1 MRSRG
6 RSQTYIGHRY
16 VVTTDIVLKQASS
29 KAIAEWLVS
38 RIAERRNVDRLAI
51 DVRQR
56 FNSNGVDSMAAM
68 GLLAELSNQLGRPL
82 PSTLLWEYPT
92 IDALSRHLSG
102 EAGASVKETRSE
114 QRAVNEPIAIVGISC
129 RFPGGA
135 SSPGAYWQLLQN
147 GLDVISEVPKDRWDL
162 EALFSEDSAA
172 PGKMSTRWGGFL
184 DRVDG
189 FDAPFF
195 SIAPREAVQMDPQ
208 QRLMLELSW
217 EAMEDAGIAPSRLK
231 DTATGVFFGAMWTDY
246 SRLTNHDRK
255 WIAQHTAV
263 GQDLSI
269 VPARVSYS
277 LGLSG
282 PSIAVNT
289 ACSSSLVAVHLARQS
304 LLLGESRVALAG
316 GVNLLVAPESTI
328 AMSKFGAMAPDGRS
342 KAFDARANG
351 YVRGE
356 GGGVL
361 VLKRLSDALADGDS
375 IYCVIRGSAVNNDGF
390 SNGLTAPNPRAQE
403 AVVREACAAAGVS
416 PSEVQYVETHGTGTL
431 LGDPIEAGALGAA
444 LGAGRT
450 AERALRIGSVKTNI
464 GHLEA
469 AAGIAGLIKVA
480 LSMRHRM
487 LPPSLHFEQP
497 NPHIPFEALRL
508 RVQAALE
515 PWEAEAGR
523 LLAGVSSFGFGGTNG
538 HVVLEAT
545 TLEEPRLFLL
555 SSESEEGVRRR
566 ARRMVETLRAND
578 GRSLEAVCREAAE
591 TELAPWRLSVVVRSL
606 EELSRQL
613 GDFAKG
619 QGSADVAVGHAG
631 TQRPRVAFMFGGHGS
646 QWLGMGRAL
655 LDEEPAARA
664 VLEQCDEAFRK
675 YVPWSL
681 LERLKQGDAALFDQ
695 TDFVQP
701 AIFAMQLAY
710 SAVWRSRGIEPDAVV
725 GQSMG
730 EVAAACVA
738 GALSLDDA
746 ARIICQRSKLIV
758 DEAGGGGMAV
768 VGLSLEAAAEALAP
782 YGGRLV
788 VAVSSGPET
797 TVVAGEEAALQELL
811 AALPLRGVTCR
822 QVRVDYAS
830 HSPQIDSLLP
840 ALRQLLAGVAPRR
853 ASTAFYSTVSAAPL
867 GGEELDAGYWAR
879 NLREPVLFA
888 PTVRRLASEGFEI
901 FIEVDP
907 HAVLAQAAE
916 QCLASDGR
924 RGTVVASARRDE
936 GERGSL
942 LAASGALLVAG
953 VPLKLD
959 TAAPAQ
965 GGESTARLVV
975 LSAQSTAALDSQASQ
990 LSAHLT
996 THPELGLEDV
1006 AFSLA
1011 TTRSPLEHR
1020 VAITTDSR
1028 AGLLAALEA
1037 AAQGQTPPGAVRGRV
1052 SPGSQPKVVFVFP
1065 GQGSQWLGMGRK
1077 LLAEEPV
1084 FRAALTACDR
1094 AIQAEAGWSL
1104 LAELGADETSSRL
1117 DHIDVVQPALFAM
1130 AVALAALWRSWGV
1143 EPDAVVGHSM
1153 GEVAAAHIAGALS
1166 LEDAVAVICR
1176 RSRLLRRISG
1186 QGAMALVELS
1196 LADAEAAL
1204 VGYEDR
1210 LSVAVSNG
1218 PRSTVLS
1225 GEPAALGEVL
1235 STLEAKGVF
1244 CRRVKVDVAS
1254 HSPQVDVLR
1263 DELVAA
1269 LEGLRP
1275 QPAAITMRSTVTGTT
1290 LSGPELLAGYW
1301 ADNVRQPV
1309 RFAQAVQALLD
1320 EGHGLFV
1327 EMSPHPLLVPAVEE
1341 LRLASQRPGVAVGSL
1356 RRGQE
1361 ERSEL
1366 FEALG
1371 KLWVQGHSVTWE
1383 RLFAAGG
1390 RRVPLP
1396 TYPWQRQRYWVDA
1409 AAGHA
1414 AAVQGRGHAGGH
1426 PLLGV
1431 AQTVSTQ
1438 AGLRLWETSLEQGRL
1453 SWLGDHRVQGAVVLP
1468 GAAYLEMALSCGT
1481 EALGTGPLQVSDV
1494 AFLQGLA
1501 FDDDAATSV
1510 QVVATEERPGRLRFQ
1525 VASRAGSR
1533 AAWTVHARGAVQKA
1547 ERDEASNAIDLAALR
1562 ARLGA
1567 SVPSETS
1574 YASLEATG
1582 LEYGPAFQGL
1592 AELWHR
1598 AGEALGRVRLPEMAG
1613 DASAYRVHP
1622 ALLDACFQVVVA
1634 SFADEGGTTPW
1645 VPVEVDRLRL
1655 LRPAS
1660 GELWCH
1666 ARIEHRGN
1674 PASRQRRA
1682 DLLIVD
1688 GQGTLVA
1695 EISGLVVQQLAGGER
1710 RRDQDDSLL
1719 ALDWERSDVPAP
1731 RLTSGRWL
1739 MLGTG
1744 GALGAAL
1751 RSALQEAGHAVDLAT
1766 VDTPSSDS
1774 VRALLTRSFGG
1785 QPPTGVV
1792 HLSGLEKTA
1801 GVEGEALAAALVHG
1815 YDSVLSTV
1823 QAIAGMGYRDPPRL
1837 WLVTRGVQAAG
1848 QGKVFLAQ
1856 APLLGLGR
1864 VIALEHSELRCARVD
1879 LDPASP
1885 PDEALALRAEL
1896 LADDAEEEIA
1906 LRGGERHV
1914 ARLHHPTLEA
1924 PSQERVEP
1932 ARGRSFRLEID
1943 APGALERLVPRAAER
1958 RAPRAGEVEIAVAA
1972 AGLTFLD
1979 VMKALGTV
1987 PSDGP
1992 IALGGECAGR
2002 IVAVGE
2008 GVEGFQVGQEVVAVA
2023 PFSFGTHVTVDA
2035 RRVVSRPAS
2044 LDVAQAAA
2052 QPVAYVTAW
2061 YGLVHLGR
2069 LRAGER
2075 VLIHAATGGI
2085 GQAAVRIA
2093 RHLGAEVFATAGTP
2107 EKRAWLREQGI
2118 AHVMDSRSLDF
2129 AAEVLAA
2136 TGGEGVDVVL
2146 NSLSGDAI
2154 DASLSALA
2162 PEGRFIEVGGRD
2174 GDAGRLSGRAHLEK
2188 SLSYSAVDLAGLAER
2203 RPARFGALLREVMD
2217 LLAKGVLAPLGVEC
2231 LPISQAISA
2240 FQKLEQAR
2248 HLGKV
2253 VLTLDD
2259 PSVEIR
2265 VPVERQSQVRGDG
2278 TYLVTGGLGGLGLSV
2293 AGWLAGQGAGHLV
2306 LVGRSGA
2313 ASAEQQAA
2321 VAALQAR
2328 GTRVTVA
2335 KVDVA
2340 DRSQVARLLGDLS
2353 KSELPLRGVI
2363 HAAGLLDDG
2372 LLAQQSAARFREVMA
2387 PKVLGALHLH
2397 ELTREAPLSFF
2408 VMYAS
2413 VAGLLG
2419 SPGQGN
2425 YAAANT
2431 FLDALA
2437 HHRRA
2442 EGLPALSID
2451 WGAFAE
2457 VGLAAAKDNR
2467 GARLAARG
2475 MRNLT
2480 PDEGLTALASL
2491 LDSNRAQAGVVPLN
2505 LRQWVAFNVAAAT
2518 SPTLSRLLAAQRI
2531 QDSQATGTSE
2541 LQSRLAAAEPGARA
2555 AILQEVI
2562 RREVSQV
2569 LHIAEDTLDVE
2580 APLTTLGMDSLMGLE
2595 LRNRLEAVLRVTLPV
2610 AQLWKYPTV
2619 TALSRH
2625 LAADK
2630 RETPSVPPPPPRLEV
2645 VSVSDAE
2652 IEAMA
2657 SDLSEQLIDE
2667 AFEQLS

>member
-1 MRSRG
+1 
-6 RSQTYIGHRY
+6 
-16 VVTTDIVLKQASS
+16 VTTESRLQQAGSG
-29 KAIAEWLVS
+29 AIAEWLVS
-38 RIAERRNVDRLAI
+38 RIAERRNVERQAI
-51 DVRQR
+51 DVRKR
-56 FNSNGVDSMAAM
+56 FSSNGVDSLAAM
-68 GLLAELSNQLGRPL
+68 SLLTELSRELDRPV
-82 PSTLLWEYPT
+82 SATLLWEYPT
-92 IDALSRHLSG
+92 IEALSRHLSG
-102 EAGASVKETRSE
+102 EGGAAPTEARPSQQAS
-114 QRAVNEPIAIVGISC
+114 NEPIAIVGLAC

-135 SSPGAYWQLLQN
+135 NSPGAYWQLLQN
-147 GLDVISEVPKDRWDL
+147 GLDAISEVPSDRWDL
-162 EALFSEDSAA
+162 EALFAEDPTA

-195 SIAPREAVQMDPQ
+195 AIAPREAVHIDPQ

-217 EAMEDAGIAPSRLK
+217 EALEDAGIGPSSLK

-316 GVNLLVAPESTI
+316 GVNLLLAPESTI
-328 AMSKFGAMAPDGRS
+328 AMTKFGAMAPDGRS

-356 GGGVL
+356 GGGVI

-403 AVVREACAAAGVS
+403 AVVREACAAAGVA
-416 PSEVQYVETHGTGTL
+416 PTDVQYVETHGTGTL
-431 LGDPIEAGALGAA
+431 LGDPIEAGALGAV
-444 LGAGRT
+444 LGGGRP

-487 LPPSLHFEQP
+487 LPPSLHFEKP
-497 NPHIPFEALRL
+497 NPHIPFDALRL

-515 PWEAEAGR
+515 PWEGEAGR
-523 LLAGVSSFGFGGTNG
+523 LVAGVSSFGFGGTNS
-538 HVVLEAT
+538 HIVLEAT

-555 SSESEEGVRRR
+555 SSESEEGLRRR
-566 ARRMVETLRAND
+566 ARRMVETLRSND
-578 GRSLEAVCREAAE
+578 GRSLEAVCKEEAA

-619 QGSADVAVGHAG
+619 QASADLVVRHVEGR
-631 TQRPRVAFMFGGHGS
+631 RPRVAFMFGGHGS

-655 LDEEPAARA
+655 LEEEPAARA

-675 YVPWSL
+675 HVPWSL

-710 SAVWRSRGIEPDAVV
+710 SAVWRSRGVEPDAVV

-746 ARIICQRSKLIV
+746 ARIICLRSKLIV
-758 DEAGGGGMAV
+758 ESANGGGMAV
-768 VGLSLEAAAEALAP
+768 VGLSLEATNEVLSP

-797 TVVAGEEAALQELL
+797 TVVAGDEAALQELL
-811 AALPLRGVTCR
+811 AALPLRGVSCR

-840 ALRQLLAGVAPRR
+840 ALRQLLVGVAPRR
-853 ASTAFYSTVSAAPL
+853 ARTVFYSTVAAAPL
-867 GGEELDAGYWAR
+867 TGEELDGEYWVR

-888 PTVRRLASEGFEI
+888 PTVRRLAAEGVEV

-907 HAVLAQAAE
+907 HAVLTQVVE
-916 QCLASDGR
+916 QCLAVDGH
-924 RGTVVASARRDE
+924 RGSVVASARRDD
-936 GERGSL
+936 GERKSL
-942 LAASGALLVAG
+942 LGASGALLVAG
-953 VPLKLD
+953 LPLQPGV
-959 TAAPAQ
+959 AATEQP
-965 GGESTARLVV
+965 GEQARLVV
-975 LSAQSTAALDSQASQ
+975 LSAQSAAALDTQAAQ
-990 LSAHLT
+990 LAAHLMA
-996 THPELGLEDV
+996 HSELGLEDV
-1006 AFSLA
+1006 AYSLA
-1011 TTRSPLEHR
+1011 TARSALEHR
-1020 VAITTDSR
+1020 LAITATSR
-1028 AGLLAALEA
+1028 AGLQTALEA

-1052 SPGSQPKVVFVFP
+1052 SPSSLPKVVFVFP

-1104 LAELGADETSSRL
+1104 LAELGADETTSRF
-1117 DHIDVVQPALFAM
+1117 DRIDVVQPALFAM

-1153 GEVAAAHIAGALS
+1153 GEVAAAHISGALS

-1176 RSRLLRRISG
+1176 RSRIMRRISG
-1186 QGAMALVELS
+1186 QGEMAMVELS

-1204 VGYEDR
+1204 VGYENR

-1235 STLEAKGVF
+1235 SALEARGVF

-1263 DELVAA
+1263 EELVAA

-1275 QPAAITMRSTVTGTT
+1275 QPAAIAMRSTVTGKS

-1301 ADNVRQPV
+1301 ADNLRQPV
-1309 RFAQAVQALLD
+1309 RFAQAVQSLLD

-1341 LRLASQRPGVAVGSL
+1341 LRLSAQRPGVSVGSL

-1361 ERSEL
+1361 ERPEL
-1366 FEALG
+1366 FESLG
-1371 KLWVQGHSVTWE
+1371 KLWAQGHSVTWA
-1383 RLFAAGG
+1383 RLFASGG

-1396 TYPWQRQRYWVDA
+1396 TYPWQRQRYWVDVATSNA
-1409 AAGHA
+1409 AA
-1414 AAVQGRGHAGGH
+1414 QPGRGHPGGH
-1426 PLLGV
+1426 PLLGQ
-1431 AQTVSTQ
+1431 ALTVSTQ
-1438 AGLRLWETSLEQGRL
+1438 AGLRLWETSVELGRL
-1453 SWLGDHRVQGAVVLP
+1453 PWLGDHRVQGTVVLP

-1481 EALGTGPLQVSDV
+1481 DALGTGPLQVSDV

-1501 FDDDAATSV
+1501 FADDTATSV
-1510 QVVATEERPGRLRFQ
+1510 QVVATEERPGRIRFQ
-1525 VASRAGSR
+1525 VASRTGSR
-1533 AAWTVHARGAVQKA
+1533 AAWTVHVRGAVQKA
-1547 ERDEASNAIDLAALR
+1547 ERDESTSPLDLTALR
-1562 ARLGA
+1562 ARLG
-1567 SVPSETS
+1567 TS
-1574 YASLEATG
+1574 AQPATLYPALEATG

-1598 AGEALGRVRLPEMAG
+1598 EGEALGRVRLPEVAG
-1613 DASAYRVHP
+1613 DASAFQLHP
-1622 ALLDACFQVVVA
+1622 SLLDACFQVVVA
-1634 SFADEGGTTPW
+1634 SFADNESAPW
-1645 VPVEVDRLRL
+1645 VPVEVERLTL
-1655 LRPAS
+1655 LRPPS

-1666 ARIEHRGN
+1666 ARSAQRG
-1674 PASRQRRA
+1674 PAATHQRRA

-1688 GQGTLVA
+1688 GRGAPVA
-1695 EISGLVVQQLAGGER
+1695 EVTGLVVQRLTGVER
-1710 RRDQDDSLL
+1710 GRAEDD
-1719 ALDWERSDVPAP
+1719 ALETDWERSDVPAP
-1731 RLTSGRWL
+1731 KLTAGRWL
-1739 MLGTG
+1739 LLGAG
-1744 GALGAAL
+1744 GGLGAAL
-1751 RSALQEAGHAVDLAT
+1751 RSALQEAGHAVELAADAAS
-1766 VDTPSSDS
+1766 VDG
-1774 VRALLTRSFGG
+1774 VRALLTSAFGG
-1785 QPPTGVV
+1785 QAPTGVV
-1792 HLSGLEKTA
+1792 HLGGLETTGA
-1801 GVEGEALAAALVHG
+1801 LEGKALEAALVRG
-1815 YDSVLSTV
+1815 YDSVLCTV
-1823 QAIAGMGYRDPPRL
+1823 QALAGMGYRDAPRL
-1837 WLVTRGVQAAG
+1837 WLLTRGVQAVGPA
-1848 QGKVFLAQ
+1848 KVSLAQ

-1864 VIALEHSELRCARVD
+1864 VIALEHAELRCARVD
-1879 LDPASP
+1879 LDPAVP
-1885 PDEALALRAEL
+1885 QDEALALRAEL

-1906 LRGGERHV
+1906 LRGGERRV
-1914 ARLHHPTLEA
+1914 ARLSHPTLEA
-1924 PSQERVEP
+1924 PNRDKVEP
-1932 ARGRSFRLEID
+1932 AQGRSFRLEID
-1943 APGALERLVPRAAER
+1943 EPGALERLVLRAAER

-1979 VMKALGTV
+1979 VMKAMGTV
-1987 PSDGP
+1987 PGQWDGP
-1992 IALGGECAGR
+1992 ISLGGECAGHV
-2002 IVAVGE
+2002 IAVGE
-2008 GVEGFQVGQEVVAVA
+2008 GVEGFQVGQDVVAVA

-2035 RRVVSRPAS
+2035 RLVVPRPAS
-2044 LDVAQAAA
+2044 LNAAQAAA
-2052 QPVAYVTAW
+2052 LPLAYMTAW
-2061 YGLVHLGR
+2061 YGLVHMGR
-2069 LRAGER
+2069 LQAGER

-2093 RHLGAEVFATAGTP
+2093 RHVGAEVFVTAGTP
-2107 EKRAWLREQGI
+2107 EKRAWLREQGL
-2118 AHVMDSRSLDF
+2118 AHVMGSRSLEF

-2162 PEGRFIEVGGRD
+2162 PEGRFIEVGKRD
-2174 GDAGRLSGRAHLEK
+2174 SDASPLPSRAHFKK

-2217 LLAKGVLAPLGVEC
+2217 LLARGVLAPLAVESF
-2231 LPISQAISA
+2231 PIARAVSA
-2240 FQKLEQAR
+2240 FQKLEQAQ

-2253 VLTLDD
+2253 VLTFEDLN
-2259 PSVEIR
+2259 VEIH
-2265 VPVERQSQVRGDG
+2265 VPSERQALVRGDG

-2293 AGWLAGQGAGHLV
+2293 AGWLAEQGARNLV

-2313 ASAEQQAA
+2313 ASPQQQAA

-2328 GTRVTVA
+2328 GARVTVA
-2335 KVDVA
+2335 RVDVA
-2340 DRSQVARLLGDLS
+2340 DRMQMARLLEEIAGS
-2353 KSELPLRGVI
+2353 TMPLRGVI
-2363 HAAGLLDDG
+2363 HAAGILDDG
-2372 LLAQQSAARFREVMA
+2372 LLAQQSPARFREVMA

-2397 ELTREAPLSFF
+2397 ELTRDAPLSFF

-2457 VGLAAAKDNR
+2457 VGLAAAQDNR

-2480 PDEGLTALASL
+2480 PDEGLAALARL
-2491 LDSNRAQAGVVPLN
+2491 LQGNRAQAGVAPLN

-2518 SPTLSRLLAAQRI
+2518 SPRLSRLLAAQRT
-2531 QDSQATGTSE
+2531 QGAGTAGDSE
-2541 LQSRLAAAEPGARA
+2541 LLSRLSASDPAARVALVQE
-2555 AILQEVI
+2555 AI
-2562 RREVSQV
+2562 RKEVSQV
-2569 LHIAEDTLDVE
+2569 LHIAEDQLDVE

-2595 LRNRLEAVLRVTLPV
+2595 LRNRIEAVLRVTLPV
-2610 AQLWKYPTV
+2610 TQLWKYPTV
-2619 TALSRH
+2619 TALSHH

-2630 RETPSVPPPPPRLEV
+2630 RETASVPPRRVDVDPNPD
-2645 VSVSDAE
+2645 SITE
-2652 IEAMA
+2652 IEGMT
-2657 SDLSEQLIDE
+2657 SDLSEQLIDA
-2667 AFEQLS
+2667 AFEQLT